1 MTSPVKS
8 ITIVGGGTTGWLA
21 AAFLATRFQ
30 TNLAAGEMSVTVIE
44 SPNIPIIGVGE
55 SLSPAAPETLKSLGI
70 PERLFMIETDATF
83 KLAGYFLN
91 WDVGSRGEPTSWVNP
106 FVGYLTAGNEFER
119 FELAGKPF
127 GEAPDYAATIS
138 PCRAAIEQAKG
149 PRQIGQAD
157 FEAVLRYA
165 YHTDASRYAA
175 LLKKVALHRG
185 AVHVSDDVV
194 DVTLRENGFVDSL
207 QLAGRGAHPVEM
219 VIDATGFSGVILNK
233 ALGIGHVDYSQTL
246 LNDRAAVIQLDWPE
260 IAEIEPATRATALG
274 HGWAFRVPLYHR
286 TGNGYVY
293 SSRFIDDDAARREFA
308 AHLGDPAL
316 AERMRI
322 IPMRV
327 GRAQRNWVGNCIAMG
342 LSSGFVEPLE
352 ASAIYTVETSLK
364 WLMNYF
370 PDSSFPAALADRYN
384 QRTAALYDEVVEY
397 IALHYRLSNRDDTAY
412 WRAQRTEPVLP
423 DRLAA
428 NLEAWRHTLPV
439 QADVQPTNYFDQNT
453 YLAALFGKG
462 FYKGGQLH
470 PERKYDAGEWAKLKR
485 TIIDTHDRAVASL
498 PGHRELLDSFRR

>member
-1 MTSPVKS
+1 MPAPITS

-21 AAFLATRFQ
+21 AAFLATRFEPGI
-30 TNLAAGEMSVTVIE
+30 TSGKMTITVVE
-44 SPNIPIIGVGE
+44 SPTIPIIGVGE
-55 SLSPAAPETLKSLGI
+55 SLSPAAPETLKTLGV
-70 PERLFMIETDATF
+70 PERAFMVETDATF

-91 WDVGSRGEPTSWVNP
+91 WDVGARGQPMSWVNP
-106 FVGYLTAGNEFER
+106 FIGYLTAGYEFER

-127 GEAPDYAATIS
+127 GDAPDYAATIS
-138 PCRAAIEQAKG
+138 PCRDAIERTRG
-149 PRQIGQAD
+149 PRRIGQGD

-165 YHTDASRYAA
+165 YHTDASRYAG

-185 AVHVSDDVV
+185 VVHVADDVV
-194 DVTLRENGFVDSL
+194 DVALREDGFVDSL
-207 QLAGRGAHPVEM
+207 LLAKGGRHPVEL
-219 VIDATGFSGVILNK
+219 VIDATGFAGVILKK

-246 LNDRAAVIQLDWPE
+246 LNDRAAVIQLDWP
-260 IAEIEPATRATALG
+260 AMGEIEPATRATALG

-293 SSRFIDDDAARREFA
+293 SSRFISDDDARVEFA
-308 AHLGDPAL
+308 AHLGDPKL

-322 IPMRV
+322 IPMRI
-327 GRAQRNWVGNCIAMG
+327 GRASRNWVGNCIAMG

-370 PDSSFPAALADRYN
+370 PTSDFPQSLADRYN

-397 IALHYRLSNRDDTAY
+397 IALHYHLSNRADTAY
-412 WRAQRTEPVLP
+412 WRAQRTEPKLP
-423 DRLAA
+423 ERLAE
-428 NLEAWRHTLPV
+428 NLAIWRHALPV
-439 QADVQPTNYFDQNT
+439 QADVQPTNYFDHNT

-462 FYKGGQLH
+462 FYKGGELR
-470 PERKYDAGEWAKLKR
+470 PERTLDPGEWAQLR
-485 TIIDTHDRAVASL
+485 QTIDDTHRRAINAL